1 FGRHRA
7 SAVRVLGKFSGR
19 AVGEKSGLLKAAA
32 HDRGGI
38 DVVLAEIVDC
48 IAIQWV
54 EPNGCFE
61 CVADLEG
68 EAETGYRSGA
78 VGLHAVCTAGPV
90 LCRAVVGERAKR

>member
-1 FGRHRA
+1 
-7 SAVRVLGKFSGR
+7 
-19 AVGEKSGLLKAAA
+19 
-32 HDRGGI
+32 
-38 DVVLAEIVDC
+38 
-48 IAIQWV
+48 QWV

-90 LCRAVVGERAKR
+90 LCRAVVGERAKRGGALGGCGRGQRLRVVCAAEQQVRLTVGRIRGEDLLQLGDGSVGVAI